1 MNQMATPQAV
11 PAIPLHFAELPATHG
26 GRTVAERSERVK
38 CLIVD
43 RNEATLAALEAALR
57 SPDREVFTATTANQ
71 ALELSREHDF
81 AFVLL
86 DVQIPTLDGFML
98 AEVMRGAERSSATP
112 IVFMTT
118 AGPHDPLPAFRGFD
132 AAAVD
137 VLFKPVNPQSLRQK
151 AMLFF
156 ELYRQKQ
163 ELARALRA
171 REDVLAIV
179 SHDLRTP
186 LSVIHTTA
194 SMLLNPKYQFTPQ
207 QVREQ
212 HERIRRNVELMNRM
226 IGDLLDLANLRAGKL
241 SIDLG
246 PVTINDVLREAVA
259 ALETPAREQGV
270 TLVYEPGSDVM
281 AAHAD
286 RARLMQLF
294 QNLLGNA
301 VKFCKSGDR
310 ITVTSRTRGEQAL
323 IEISDTGPGIAAD
336 DLPHIFEPYFSASG
350 KHQKTGT
357 GLGLYISRGIVEAHG
372 GQILCS
378 SQPGAG
384 TIFSINLPLTAE
396 SAQVP
401 AAS

>member
-1 MNQMATPQAV
+1 M
-11 PAIPLHFAELPATHG
+11 
-26 GRTVAERSERVK
+26 
-38 CLIVD
+38 
-43 RNEATLAALEAALR
+43 TLAALEAALR
-57 SPDREVFTATTANQ
+57 DPDREVFTATTANQ
-71 ALELSREHDF
+71 AMDLSREHDF

-86 DVQIPTLDGFML
+86 DVQIPTLDGFTL

-118 AGPHDPLPAFRGFD
+118 AGPQDPLPAFRGFE

-186 LSVIHTTA
+186 LSVVHTTA
-194 SMLLNPKYQFTPQ
+194 SMLLNPKYQFTPE

-212 HERIRRNVELMNRM
+212 HERIKRNVELMNRM

-241 SIDLG
+241 SIEIG
-246 PVTINDVLREAVA
+246 PTTINDVLSEAVT
-259 ALETPAREQGV
+259 ALEAPARDKGV
-270 TLVYEPGSDVM
+270 TLAYEPGGDVM

-301 VKFCKSGDR
+301 VKFCKAGDR
-310 ITVTSRTRGEQAL
+310 ITVTSRTRGTLAL
-323 IEISDTGPGIAAD
+323 IEITDTGPGIAAD
-336 DLPHIFEPYFSASG
+336 ELPRIFDPYFSGSG

-372 GQILCS
+372 GQIRCLS
-378 SQPGAG
+378 EPGAG
-384 TIFSINLPLTAE
+384 TTFSVSLPLTAE

>member
-1 MNQMATPQAV
+1 VTQESD
-11 PAIPLHFAELPATHG
+11 PL
-26 GRTVAERSERVK
+26 K

-43 RNEATLAALEAALR
+43 AHQITLAALEKALQG
-57 SPDREVFTATTANQ
+57 PDREIFTATTASH
-71 ALELSREHDF
+71 AMELSREHDF
-81 AFVLL
+81 ACVLL
-86 DVQIPTLDGFML
+86 DVQIPTLDGFTL
-98 AEVMRGAERSSATP
+98 AELMRGAERSSATP
-112 IVFMTT
+112 IVFMTA
-118 AGPHDPLPAFRGFD
+118 AGPFDALPAFRGFD

-137 VLFKPVNPQSLRQK
+137 VLYKPVNPQFLRQK
-151 AMLFF
+151 VLLFF

-186 LSVIHTTA
+186 LSVVHTTA
-194 SMLLNPKYQFTPQ
+194 SMLLNPKYQLSPEQ
-207 QVREQ
+207 QREQ
-212 HERIRRNVELMNRM
+212 HERIKRNVELMNRM
-226 IGDLLDLANLRAGKL
+226 IGDLLDMANLRAGKL
-241 SIDLG
+241 SIDPRPTTL
-246 PVTINDVLREAVA
+246 NDLLREAVTSHE
-259 ALETPAREQGV
+259 ALARDKGV
-270 TLVYEPGSDVM
+270 ILVYETGGEPL

-286 RARLMQLF
+286 RARIMQLL

-310 ITVTSRTRGEQAL
+310 ISVTCRARGAYAH

-336 DLPHIFEPYFSASG
+336 DMPRIFEPYYSASG

-357 GLGLYISRGIVEAHG
+357 GLGLYISKGIVDAHG
-372 GQILCS
+372 GEIGCT

-384 TIFSINLPLTAE
+384 TTFVITLPLTTEKAL
-396 SAQVP
+396 VP